1 MTSNK
6 NDNELSCAQLC
17 MAKLV
22 KNGSIALTNREETT
36 LLPFFQIK
44 PTLKYTNVKVIHNR
58 FRLYHPP

>member
-1 MTSNK
+1 MTSNEK
-6 NDNELSCAQLC
+6 LQQTLSPTSFLE
-17 MAKLV
+17 KLIT
-22 KNGSIALTNREETT
+22 NGSIALTNREETT

>member
-6 NDNELSCAQLC
+6 KLQQTLSPTSFLE
-17 MAKLV
+17 KLIT
-22 KNGSIALTNREETT
+22 NGSIALTNREETT

-58 FRLYHPP
+58 FRVYHPP